1 MGVILAATTG
11 YWQLLGF
18 SALNAFTALV
28 AGRYASRRGGKSG
41 ESQPKIEIVE
51 DRFVFAGRKLPSL
64 LMLWT
69 PAQKQAVLTFLRHRN
84 HGSIRQ
90 RIRDAYAAERLRP
103 SIILGLDPV
112 ASSPVAL
119 DLDAQSHTLIVG
131 PTGTGKSALLSRIL
145 AELNNPDFSKPPVQL
160 WFFDFKSGETIH
172 ENAANLR
179 SARLASSANPESVD
193 QTWKNLLAGLDDAQM
208 TRNVGHILIIEE
220 LSAALADRSTA
231 ETLIRLAAQGRS
243 KGLRIIVTNQSS
255 SGIPR
260 SLLVNLG
267 NRILLDGSDSAERML
282 LAQPEM
288 RLADSQAKQA
298 EPSPES
304 GIFGASYLNRG
315 IAFKFLPVWSE

>member
-1 MGVILAATTG
+1 
-11 YWQLLGF
+11 
-18 SALNAFTALV
+18 
-28 AGRYASRRGGKSG
+28 
-41 ESQPKIEIVE
+41 
-51 DRFVFAGRKLPSL
+51 
-64 LMLWT
+64 
-69 PAQKQAVLTFLRHRN
+69 
-84 HGSIRQ
+84 
-90 RIRDAYAAERLRP
+90 
-103 SIILGLDPV
+103 
-112 ASSPVAL
+112 
-119 DLDAQSHTLIVG
+119 
-131 PTGTGKSALLSRIL
+131 
-145 AELNNPDFSKPPVQL
+145 
-160 WFFDFKSGETIH
+160 
-172 ENAANLR
+172 
-179 SARLASSANPESVD
+179 
-193 QTWKNLLAGLDDAQM
+193 M